1 MSTRSNA
8 ITKLATTLGVT
19 DLVAAAVVDELVP
32 GIIAGL
38 AEEMDD
44 SGSEELY
51 PQARYWKKVRRD
63 AVTDLVVA
71 WETQQHQ
78 P

>member
-8 ITKLATTLGVT
+8 IVKVATTFGVT
-19 DLVAAAVVDELVP
+19 DLIAAAAVDELVP

-44 SGSEELY
+44 GGSEDLY
-51 PQARYWKKVRRD
+51 PQARYWTKVRRD
-63 AVTDLVVA
+63 AVSDLVVA
-71 WETQQHQ
+71 WETQRHQ
-78 P
+78 A